1 LPDVAIRRDDL
12 SPHPRLAQF
21 QERCGQIALKMFW
34 EQTHP
39 AKRAEAQAARPSRNG
54 KHELLTNGVN

>member
-1 LPDVAIRRDDL
+1 
-12 SPHPRLAQF
+12 
-21 QERCGQIALKMFW
+21 MFW

-54 KHELLTNGVN
+54 RHELLTNGVN